1 MLVPL
6 WSDDEVVITDDGLVP
21 LQSFRLYGRDERC
34 PFLLEKL
41 REILIDV
48 DVCVFEV
55 RSGLGED
62 EISVLE
68 SQ

>member
-6 WSDDEVVITDDGLVP
+6 WSDDEVVITDDGLV
-21 LQSFRLYGRDERC
+21 QSFRLYGRDERC

>member
-1 MLVPL
+1 MLGPL

-48 DVCVFEV
+48 DVCVL
-55 RSGLGED
+55 R
-62 EISVLE
+62 
-68 SQ
+68 